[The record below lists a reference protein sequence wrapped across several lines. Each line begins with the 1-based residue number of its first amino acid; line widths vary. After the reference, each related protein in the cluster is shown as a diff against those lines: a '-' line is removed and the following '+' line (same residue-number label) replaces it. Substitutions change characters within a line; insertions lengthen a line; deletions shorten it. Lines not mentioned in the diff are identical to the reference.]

1 MLMGEYSHSLDAKG
15 RIIIPAKLRDQLGG
29 TFVVCKGLERCLFVF
44 SPAEWEKLA
53 NKLQTLPLTD
63 ARARK
68 FSRYLLAGASEV
80 EMDKQGRALLPQ
92 NLRESAGLIRDVVLC
107 GVGNRAEIWSK
118 EAWEDI
124 SRYDDID
131 ELAEQMAALGI

>member
-1 MLMGEYSHSLDAKG
+1 MLMGEYSHTLDAKG
-15 RIIIPAKLRDQLGG
+15 RIIVPVKLRDQLGD
-29 TFVVCKGLERCLFVF
+29 TFVVCKGLERCLFIF

-53 NKLQTLPLTD
+53 NKIQALPLTD

-68 FSRYLLAGASEV
+68 FARYLLAGASEV
-80 EMDKQGRALLPQ
+80 DMDKQGRALLPQ
-92 NLRESAGLIRDVVLC
+92 NLRESAGLVKDVVLC

-124 SRYDDID
+124 SHYDDID